1 MTTADELIKRA
12 GLRSTAPRRAVLDML
27 LTRPHLTAPELASA
41 LPATLSHQGLYN
53 VLDDLRR
60 AGIVRSFEPAG
71 SIARYETRVGD
82 NHHHLVCR
90 DCGKITDVDCAIGM
104 PPCLTPIDDA
114 GFSAIDEAEVTWW
127 GTCTTCTESQK
138 GQR

>member
-12 GLRSTAPRRAVLDML
+12 GLRSTAQRRAVLDVL
-27 LTRPHLTAPELASA
+27 LGRPHLSAPELAEA
-41 LPATLSHQGLYN
+41 LPSRLSHQGLYN

-60 AGIVRSFEPAG
+60 AGLARSSEPAG

-90 DCGKITDVDCAIGM
+90 ACGKVADVDCAAGA
-104 PPCLTPIDDA
+104 PPC
-114 GFSAIDEAEVTWW
+114 
-127 GTCTTCTESQK
+127 
-138 GQR
+138 